1 MGAVDIEGVE
11 QTGHVVGHVGDGVR
25 VIGSG
30 AAAGIAVV
38 EEDDTEPGGQ
48 NGDLLQRPQRRVVS
62 DPHQQDEWGAVSVNL
77 VEQLLPVRAD
87 GSRSR
92 DVLDV
97 RGHRFLPRSGGCA
110 RHESSSGL
118 RRRLGT
124 GGPLNRDA

>member
-1 MGAVDIEGVE
+1 MGAVDIERVE
-11 QTGHVVGHVGDGVR
+11 QTGHVVSHVRDGVR

-38 EEDDTEPGGQ
+38 EEDDTEPGGE

-62 DPHQQDEWGAVSVNL
+62 DPHQQDEWRAVSVNL

-97 RGHRFLPRSGGCA
+97 RGHRFLLRSGGCA
-110 RHESSSGL
+110 LHESSSGTC
-118 RRRLGT
+118 LGGSGLVVPT
-124 GGPLNRDA
+124 WSA